1 MDMMKLSN
9 HLCFSIYSLSRE
21 INKMYRPFLDELN
34 LTYTQY
40 LVLLVLWERETSS
53 IKSLGEALY
62 LDSGTLTPLLKRMAD
77 RNLVNR
83 KRAAD
88 DERKVYISLTEE
100 GQELKEKATEIPVKL
115 IEKSGLTKEE
125 LTTAL
130 SDFSG
135 LLDKIQDANS
145 K

>member
-1 MDMMKLSN
+1 
-9 HLCFSIYSLSRE
+9 
-21 INKMYRPFLDELN
+21 MYRPFLDELN